1 MGIDFA
7 LSTIFLLDVGT
18 SDNVI
23 FFFHLMIF
31 VLSKSVV
38 LFDVFCYIIVCF
50 YFPIVFLHVL
60 LFI

>member
-18 SDNVI
+18 SDYD
-23 FFFHLMIF
+23 FFFLHFMIY

-38 LFDVFCYIIVCF
+38 LLDVFCYIIVF
-50 YFPIVFLHVL
+50 FIFQLSLYNVL